1 MKFRRIFEPI
11 EYLKADENFHKGS
24 RRKID
29 ERVCDEIEET
39 EALNVHQ

>member
-1 MKFRRIFEPI
+1 MKFQRIFEPI
-11 EYLKADENFHKGS
+11 EYPKADEDFHKGS